1 MTITHGSSQDHR
13 PDLQQVVLALMV
25 SPDGGVPCVS
35 HSWEG
40 HTSDSHVVQERA
52 QALMTAFEHTPSPRE
67 LVADATRY
75 HADHA
80 PHLQNLG
87 CITRLPHP
95 LGVVSQVSRQALTED
110 TWHPVDDTI
119 RAQCREV
126 CHDGMAPRWLVGYSQ
141 AAFERAAATRKNA
154 TPREDEALTQARF
167 HLQAQRFP
175 PPEAA
180 QDALTAVAPRWPY
193 HQVASCHLTEYPR
206 DAGKGRPTP
215 RTPRKASAG
224 PIQAHVRPADEVMGY
239 HQHVQAGCV
248 LGTTISA
255 SEVSDPEVIAADTR
269 QARVEGGFRW
279 LKDPRFCVSAL
290 CVQKP
295 SRSDGRWM
303 VMPLAWLVSSVTQR
317 RLRQP

>member
-13 PDLQQVVLALMV
+13 PDLQQVVLALLV

-35 HSWEG
+35 HSGEG
-40 HTSDSHVVQERA
+40 QTADSHVVQERA

-67 LVADATRY
+67 LVADATRS

-80 PHLQNLG
+80 PHLQNRG
-87 CITRLPHP
+87 CITRIPHP
-95 LGVVSQVSRQALTED
+95 LGVVSQVSRPALTED
-110 TWHPVDDTI
+110 TWQPVDDTI

-126 CHDGMAPRWLVGYSQ
+126 CPDGM
-141 AAFERAAATRKNA
+141 
-154 TPREDEALTQARF
+154 
-167 HLQAQRFP
+167 
-175 PPEAA
+175 
-180 QDALTAVAPRWPY
+180 APRWPY

-279 LKDPRFCVSAL
+279 LKDPRCCVSAL